1 MKNIAIQSEL
11 LPTLYLSYIENT
23 DRKEVQLVR
32 YNTFTLYTLEELFEE
47 ISVDGRKNIELYL
60 VREYAQTMQEV
71 GIEFEEGEQELLA
84 HSLTIGY
91 DNTEAL
97 FIDEREVDSPLYVYY
112 PDGGDIEKKKKRVS
126 QLKK

>member
-1 MKNIAIQSEL
+1 MKNIAIQPEL
-11 LPTLYLSYIENT
+11 LPALYLSYIENT
-23 DRKEVQLVR
+23 DRKEVQLGR

-47 ISVDGRKNIELYL
+47 ISVDERKNIELYL

>member
-47 ISVDGRKNIELYL
+47 ISVDGRKNIALYL

-71 GIEFEEGEQELLA
+71 GVAFEEGEQELLA

-126 QLKK
+126 QLK

>member
-1 MKNIAIQSEL
+1 MKNIAIQPEL
-11 LPTLYLSYIENT
+11 LPALYLSYIENT

-47 ISVDGRKNIELYL
+47 ISVDERKNIELYL

-71 GIEFEEGEQELLA
+71 GVAFEEGEQELLA

-112 PDGGDIEKKKKRVS
+112 PDGGDKKKRVS

>member
-1 MKNIAIQSEL
+1 MKNIAIQPEL
-11 LPTLYLSYIENT
+11 LPALYLSYIEHT

-47 ISVDGRKNIELYL
+47 ISVDGRKNIALYL

-71 GIEFEEGEQELLA
+71 GVEFEEGEQELLA